1 MKQSLS
7 ITLIISLI
15 SFGGFI
21 FFEPQLVEA
30 LDASTNV
37 TLAVTGEIT
46 LSCSS
51 TAALS
56 PAILGQTGGIATGT
70 FGCVVTTNNSSG
82 YSLSIKKDQK
92 LQIADIVNQR
102 FDDYT
107 TNTTY
112 ADWTW
117 DSPTA
122 GNEEFGFAVNSCAST
137 TDIIVNYRD
146 NGSNACGGAG
156 ASVTAW
162 RCWHNIPTTT
172 AEAIGS
178 RSTATPPGGILTT
191 FGLRA
196 EAGGSNSLM
205 SGNYSCTTTVTA
217 TAP

>member
-56 PAILGQTGGIATGT
+56 PAILGQTGGVATGT

-92 LQIADIVNQR
+92 LQITDAADQR

-107 TNTTY
+107 TNTSYT
-112 ADWTW
+112 DWTW
-117 DSPTA
+117 HA
-122 GNEEFGFAVNSCAST
+122 VGNGNEEFGFAVNSCAST
-137 TDIIVNYRD
+137 TDILVNYRD

-156 ASVTAW
+156 TSVTAW
-162 RCWHNIPTTT
+162 HCWHNIPTTV
-172 AEAIGS
+172 AESVGN
-178 RSTATPPGGILTT
+178 RTTATPAGGILTI
-191 FGLRA
+191 FGLQA
-196 EAGGSNSLM
+196 EAGSSNSLLQG
-205 SGNYSCTTTVTA
+205 SYSCTTTVTA